1 MYIVII
7 HNMMSGKL
15 KQMLLDES
23 TVMEV
28 NEAKEFLSRE
38 IGRRATSKDVI
49 EEFVG
54 RRLRFLRLKKEV
66 RDYINGFVDLI
77 TRKEKVMGIM
87 LFGSVARGLYRKDSD
102 IDVLIAIRGNAI
114 SCIDEIE
121 ESIDGVEELRAPLVQ
136 MGFYLRIRPLIL
148 SLEDLKIFRPIYLSI
163 VDEGVI
169 LFERR
174 DALTN
179 FMTDI
184 KRNINWRRE
193 IAEGGVVLKWKTKA

>member
-28 NEAKEFLSRE
+28 NEAKEFLSLE

-102 IDVLIAIRGNAI
+102 IDVLIVIRGSAI

-121 ESIDGVEELRAPLVQ
+121 ESIDGVEELRAPLVK

>member
-1 MYIVII
+1 
-7 HNMMSGKL
+7 MMSGKL

-28 NEAKEFLSRE
+28 NEAKEFLSLE

-102 IDVLIAIRGNAI
+102 IDVLIVIRGSAI

-121 ESIDGVEELRAPLVQ
+121 ESIDGVEELRAPLVK

>member
-1 MYIVII
+1 
-7 HNMMSGKL
+7 MSGKL

-114 SCIDEIE
+114 NCIDEIE

>member
-1 MYIVII
+1 
-7 HNMMSGKL
+7 MSGKL

-114 SCIDEIE
+114 NCIDEIE

-184 KRNINWRRE
+184 KRDIKWRRE

>member
-1 MYIVII
+1 
-7 HNMMSGKL
+7 MSGKL

-102 IDVLIAIRGNAI
+102 IDVLIVIRGSAI

>member
-1 MYIVII
+1 
-7 HNMMSGKL
+7 MMSGKL

-54 RRLRFLRLKKEV
+54 RRLRFLRLTKEV

-121 ESIDGVEELRAPLVQ
+121 ESIDGVEELRSPLVQ

>member
-1 MYIVII
+1 MYIMII
-7 HNMMSGKL
+7 YIMMSGKL

-114 SCIDEIE
+114 NCIDEIE

-184 KRNINWRRE
+184 KRDIKWRRE